1 MILHDYQMTSDDIAE
16 ICDQM
21 KEVVEAEKYDNDS
34 NHIQC
39 ANYLLTSTMETYRDG
54 NKRSIGD
61 WIAQAAGREN
71 TQGSEAPE
79 FAHKALA
86 TIGLKVEELDLGSGV
101 KYKCLCI
108 ATKHQ
113 GLAKVF
119 DKTPWQGGVWT
130 QAFRRFPQAQP
141 FSTRRFGGVTLGDL
155 TALWKAGELPEG
167 AYYCNT
173 GNQIEILYTWGKK
186 YNQLTNNK
194 DAVFIPEMDDCIIVG
209 SVPSYE
215 QNIKLQKHSNTL
227 KQALAALD
235 EEQVRSDKLE
245 NALTLCRNWLA
256 DMVGVM
262 NNESAEHNKKLPV
275 GNFERAM
282 KEDP

>member
-1 MILHDYQMTSDDIAE
+1 MSNFTEQWVNIYKSKKHGSYWTGAF
-16 ICDQM
+16 CYKT
-21 KEVVEAEKYDNDS
+21 KEEAVKDLADKE
-34 NHIQC
+34 
-39 ANYLLTSTMETYRDG
+39 NYLTTVNIEDMLQKT
-54 NKRSIGD
+54 
-61 WIAQAAGREN
+61 EN
-71 TQGSEAPE
+71 
-79 FAHKALA
+79 
-86 TIGLKVEELDLGSGV
+86 V
-101 KYKCLCI
+101 
-108 ATKHQ
+108 
-113 GLAKVF
+113 AKNVANENL
-119 DKTPWQGGVWT
+119 Q
-130 QAFRRFPQAQP
+130 
-141 FSTRRFGGVTLGDL
+141 DL
-155 TALWKAGELPEG
+155 TALWKNGELPKG

-262 NNESAEHNKKLPV
+262 NNENAEHNKKLPV

-282 KEDP
+282 KDLLQTINEVI